1 MTRGMARHLRLSRAP
16 GRRNAGLLRAGDWR
30 LPCVLGRGGIS
41 HFKREG
47 DGATPAARLHP
58 RAVLYRADRFPRP
71 FTALPLTA
79 ITPNDGWC
87 DDPADRNYNR
97 PVSLPYPGRHER
109 LWRED
114 HLYDL
119 LVVLDWNLEP
129 AIKGRGS
136 AIFLHLANPGGAPTE
151 GCIAV
156 APSAMHRLLRIMTRR
171 TLIAID

>member
-1 MTRGMARHLRLSRAP
+1 MGPRHIWLSKAP
-16 GRRNAGLLRAGDWR
+16 GRRNAGLLRAGGWR
-30 LPCVLGRGGIS
+30 SPCALGRGGIT

-58 RAVLYRADRFPRP
+58 CAVFYRADRFHRP
-71 FTALPLTA
+71 LTALPLAA
-79 ITPNDGWC
+79 ITPADGWC

-109 LWRED
+109 LWRKD

-136 AIFLHLANPGGAPTE
+136 AIFLHLAGPHSAPTE

-156 APSAMHRLLRIMTRR
+156 APSAMHSLLRIMTRQTR
-171 TLIAID
+171 IEVA